1 MRRQCSVHELF
12 TNFLESSQDERSP
25 ESLDHRL
32 SAMEFQLQEIK
43 EILMSLTPEVQALVS
58 EVAASKAATHSA
70 VAKLGELGVQIG
82 DLTAKL
88 AAIVP
93 AAPIDAEDLE
103 AIKAATASLGE
114 SVTEVSAVLVPAPAN
129 TSVDPV
135 ADQAKVDPS
144 DP

>member
-12 TNFLESSQDERSP
+12 ANFLESSQDDQIP